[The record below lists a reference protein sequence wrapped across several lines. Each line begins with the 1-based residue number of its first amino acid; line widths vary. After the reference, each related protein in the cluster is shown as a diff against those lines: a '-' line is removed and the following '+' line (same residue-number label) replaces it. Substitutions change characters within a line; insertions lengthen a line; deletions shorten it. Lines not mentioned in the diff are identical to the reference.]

1 MQLTVARKITLLAGT
16 ALLGLGLL
24 IGVGQIELKKVYDTT
39 NYANINTVPS
49 FIDLQAALIPVFTN
63 RVLLWQHISADDNS
77 GWATIEAKM
86 AENDKIFET
95 NAALYE
101 KNDISNDEDKRLL
114 DADRAAVKD
123 YNDLRAKILPLSR
136 LNKDKEARDLLLA
149 NQVIPAKVVDAFN
162 KHIQFNVDLAKK
174 SANDAIAAKGT
185 SEIITIF
192 ISVLTVGA
200 VGVLAYL
207 ISRGIVKPLNNCVAI
222 ANEVSKG
229 NLAVHFAAFTRDEI
243 GDLMQAMKRM
253 VDNIQALVTDAGML
267 AKASQDGKLATRAD
281 ASRHQG
287 DFHTIVQ
294 GVNETLDTMMKP
306 MNAAIDFLTRC
317 SRGEALERITEDYRG
332 DYQQIKDSVNKLHEV
347 LYGLLEEVERLTKA
361 GVNGQLD
368 ARADIGKYPGAWT
381 IIVKGFND
389 TLDSVIGPVNEVQRV
404 MAAMENGDLSAKIAK
419 DYRGDLQILRNAVN
433 NTASKLSL
441 TIDDMVRVL
450 EAAAQGDLTERI
462 TADFPGEF
470 NRLKAASN
478 TTLDKLASTI
488 ANVLE
493 ASRNM
498 VGASEQVS
506 ATAQSLSQG
515 AAEQSASVEET
526 SASME
531 QMTSSIGQNNENAK
545 VTGEIATRTSREAAE
560 GGQAVRETVAA
571 MQMIAKKISII
582 DDIAYQTNLLALNAA
597 IEAGRAGKHGKGF
610 AVVAAEV
617 RKLAER
623 SQVAAE
629 EISQLANQSVGLAER
644 AGMLLDA
651 IVPSIQK
658 TADLVQEIAAASA
671 EQNTGVGQIDTAINQ
686 ISQSVQ
692 QNAAASEELAST
704 SEEVNSQALE
714 LQAMMAFFTTAEAP
728 GAQTGNVRKSAPNAP
743 GQKPSVKKS
752 ALSQASN
759 LKGNEFTRF

>member
-404 MAAMENGDLSAKIAK
+404 MAA
-419 DYRGDLQILRNAVN
+419 
-433 NTASKLSL
+433 
-441 TIDDMVRVL
+441 
-450 EAAAQGDLTERI
+450 
-462 TADFPGEF
+462 
-470 NRLKAASN
+470 
-478 TTLDKLASTI
+478 
-488 ANVLE
+488 
-493 ASRNM
+493 
-498 VGASEQVS
+498 
-506 ATAQSLSQG
+506 
-515 AAEQSASVEET
+515 
-526 SASME
+526 
-531 QMTSSIGQNNENAK
+531 IGQNSQ
-545 VTGEIATRTSREAAE
+545 GLSRRSAD
-560 GGQAVRETVAA
+560 
-571 MQMIAKKISII
+571 SP
-582 DDIAYQTNLLALNAA
+582 
-597 IEAGRAGKHGKGF
+597 
-610 AVVAAEV
+610 
-617 RKLAER
+617 ER
-623 SQVAAE
+623 SQQHSEQAE
-629 EISQLANQSVGLAER
+629 PDHRRHGAGAGGGGPGRLDRTHHCGLPGRVQPTEGRIEHHPRQAGFDHRQR
-644 AGMLLDA
+644 ARSLPEHGGRFGA
-651 IVPSIQK
+651 GQRHRPVP
-658 TADLVQEIAAASA
+658 E
-671 EQNTGVGQIDTAINQ
+671 
-686 ISQSVQ
+686 
-692 QNAAASEELAST
+692 
-704 SEEVNSQALE
+704 
-714 LQAMMAFFTTAEAP
+714 P
-728 GAQTGNVRKSAPNAP
+728 GRC
-743 GQKPSVKKS
+743 
-752 ALSQASN
+752 
-759 LKGNEFTRF
+759 